1 MYNGGIFKSNVIS
14 FGHKMCRFDGFRDQF
29 HEEKERNL
37 FIHTIFMVA
46 PTNLFF
52 FGFLRIN
59 NC

>member
-37 FIHTIFMVA
+37 FIHTIFMIA

-52 FGFLRIN
+52 FFVS
-59 NC
+59 